1 MKKFKLVIFIAFI
14 ILLFTAV
21 FFLFFNKE
29 EDQGTEIIK
38 SDKLDNSK
46 NASIKTSSIPVKV
59 VKILKGD
66 LPLRLKISGSAQAR
80 EKATIKSEVSGK
92 IFNIYIKPGQK
103 VIRGQLLIKI
113 DDTEKKLEVAKAEAN
128 KLKCLAQ
135 YLIDSEFE
143 DAVSTDKISPQ
154 EIEMFKKAKSAYLK
168 AITDFN
174 AGRITQEQFD
184 KINNRYERI
193 MVSSGS
199 LRQEIKKANDG
210 LADAIISLK
219 QAKINLKRTFIRSP
233 FDGVISDLKVS
244 KGESINSGQELLKVI
259 NLKSVY
265 IEGFALES
273 EVKNLNVSTKV
284 RIKFDSF
291 NDKYIYGRID
301 SISPEVDSTNKT
313 ISIFVKIDN
322 SNSKILPGMHAEMD
336 IEYKIFKN
344 VFKVPNKAI
353 IVRQDRPL
361 IFVVKG
367 KIVNWVYVDL
377 GPKNDEEQG
386 IIKFYSEVKEGDQV
400 VIEGH
405 STLAHQSRIK
415 IIK

>member
-1 MKKFKLVIFIAFI
+1 MRKFKLVIFIVFI

-38 SDKLDNSK
+38 SDKLDSSK
-46 NASIKTSSIPVKV
+46 NAPIKTSSIPVKV

-143 DAVSTDKISPQ
+143 DTVNTDKTSPQ
-154 EIEMFKKAKSAYLK
+154 EVEMFKKAKSAYLK

-174 AGRITQEQFD
+174 AGRISQEQFD

-291 NDKYIYGRID
+291 DDKYIYGRID

-336 IEYKIFKN
+336 VEYKIFKN